1 MATYNISTLAE
12 LQAVDSHLADDCVLL
27 NDIDAS
33 ATRTQNEGDPGVFAG
48 FSPIGVTTF
57 TGSFDGG
64 GFTISHLYVNR
75 PTTNYCGLFG
85 SISATGKT
93 IKDVNL
99 TYADILGLDGVGAL
113 AGRVTA
119 GTITN
124 CHVSGD
130 VESVG
135 DTGPVSGGKPSGG
148 LGGFAGSMK
157 NCTVADCSSSCG
169 VSQTTDVAD
178 SQSIGGFVGHLYGVD
193 IDNCTASGNV
203 TATFEAGIKAVS
215 VGGFVGISGAGD
227 TAADFDGCYASGDVT
242 VNITT
247 TGVLRVGGFLGDG
260 QTSGTDLDLC
270 FAYGDVESLSVAPA
284 YVGGFFGHATAIAG
298 ISKCGAEGD
307 VESSST
313 DATTNFVGGF
323 VGKTDDSYDDC
334 YARGSVCSDGVGHAD
349 ANIGGFAGHTNT
361 GTLDDCYSSGA
372 VLASQTN
379 GGGFIGVDA
388 GSTETNC
395 FWDTETSNYATSAG
409 DETGKTTVLMKTEST
424 FTDAGWDFTNIWE
437 IAAYT
442 RAPGTGVTIWLSG
455 VGEYEDFEAGT
466 KDADSF
472 AVDLTTTNSVLWIE
486 ALESLIAGTGGDEW
500 KVGSNNI
507 DTPITPTNFTIRQQ
521 TDFGGKNIQAM
532 KVNEAILFVDFVGR
546 KLREMTYSDAKQKF
560 VAPDLSSL
568 AEHITASGITSMALQ
583 KNPDVILWFTL
594 GDGTLISM
602 TYEREQN
609 VVAWSKHPFAGTVD
623 VQSVCVIPGASEDE
637 VWLSIKR
644 TMTGV
649 NSGTFVIYIERM
661 ASRTFT
667 DIDDAYFV
675 DAGITTTSNGAG
687 LISGLDHLEG
697 ETVIVLGDGEEYTPT
712 GVVTSGDVTITGLN
726 LTTVQV
732 GLSSTYKLQPMRLD
746 VSTGQGTTHGSIK
759 KVSEIVVSF
768 LNTLNARYG
777 DSVSTLYEIDWTD
790 ERWVNNTEITG
801 LFTGDVVVAFDGGFN
816 VDDPIIISD
825 SGAMPC
831 TVRAMVLRTDVT
843 GR

>member
-1 MATYNISTLAE
+1 
-12 LQAVDSHLADDCVLL
+12 
-27 NDIDAS
+27 
-33 ATRTQNEGDPGVFAG
+33 
-48 FSPIGVTTF
+48 
-57 TGSFDGG
+57 
-64 GFTISHLYVNR
+64 
-75 PTTNYCGLFG
+75 
-85 SISATGKT
+85 
-93 IKDVNL
+93 
-99 TYADILGLDGVGAL
+99 
-113 AGRVTA
+113 
-119 GTITN
+119 
-124 CHVSGD
+124 
-130 VESVG
+130 
-135 DTGPVSGGKPSGG
+135 
-148 LGGFAGSMK
+148 
-157 NCTVADCSSSCG
+157 
-169 VSQTTDVAD
+169 
-178 SQSIGGFVGHLYGVD
+178 
-193 IDNCTASGNV
+193 
-203 TATFEAGIKAVS
+203 
-215 VGGFVGISGAGD
+215 
-227 TAADFDGCYASGDVT
+227 
-242 VNITT
+242 
-247 TGVLRVGGFLGDG
+247 
-260 QTSGTDLDLC
+260 
-270 FAYGDVESLSVAPA
+270 
-284 YVGGFFGHATAIAG
+284 
-298 ISKCGAEGD
+298 
-307 VESSST
+307 
-313 DATTNFVGGF
+313 
-323 VGKTDDSYDDC
+323 
-334 YARGSVCSDGVGHAD
+334 
-349 ANIGGFAGHTNT
+349 
-361 GTLDDCYSSGA
+361 
-372 VLASQTN
+372 
-379 GGGFIGVDA
+379 
-388 GSTETNC
+388 
-395 FWDTETSNYATSAG
+395 
-409 DETGKTTVLMKTEST
+409 
-424 FTDAGWDFTNIWE
+424 
-437 IAAYT
+437 

-472 AVDLTTTNSVLWIE
+472 AVDLTTTNKVLWIE

-568 AEHITASGITSMALQ
+568 AEHITVSGITSMALQ

-644 TMTGV
+644 TMAGV

-675 DAGITTTSNGAG
+675 DSGITTTSNGAG
-687 LISGLDHLEG
+687 LISGLSHLEG

-726 LTTVQV
+726 LTTVQA

-759 KVSEIVVSF
+759 KVPEIVVSF